1 MSLVVPISAPLHRAG
16 DALRRVSNV
25 GAPLSIRGSLL
36 LILTLSPLYGA
47 AMGASDPSG
56 ERVWYVVFSALKMP
70 LMIACSAAL
79 CLPGFFTIT
88 TVLGL
93 RDTWGSAARAI
104 ALSQAAMAAALAS
117 LAPVTLF
124 VYVNGASH
132 RAALL
137 TNGGMFL
144 VAAIVAQITLWRHYR
159 PLLEQSRRH
168 WLTLAYWL
176 IAYLFVGIQ
185 CGWMLRPFIG
195 TPGAAPT
202 FFRDE
207 PFSNAYVVVWTLVF
221 GG

>member
-1 MSLVVPISAPLHRAG
+1 MIAPLTISAPLHRAG
-16 DALRRVSNV
+16 TALRRI
-25 GAPLSIRGSLL
+25 GDQRTPLSIRGSLL
-36 LILTLSPLYGA
+36 LILFLSPIYGL
-47 AMGASDPSG
+47 AMGASDPTG
-56 ERVWYVVFSALKMP
+56 ERAWYMVYSALKMP
-70 LMIACSAAL
+70 LMIDCSAAL

-93 RDTWGSAARAI
+93 RDAWRDSIRAI
-104 ALSQAAMAAALAS
+104 ALSQAAMAATLAS

-124 VYVNGASH
+124 IYANGVSH

-144 VAAIVAQITLWRHYR
+144 LAAALAQVTLWRHYR
-159 PLLEQSRRH
+159 PLLNQSRRH
-168 WLTLAYWL
+168 WITLAYWL
-176 IAYLFVGIQ
+176 VAYIFVGIQ
-185 CGWMLRPFIG
+185 TGWMLRPFIG

-207 PFSNAYVVVWTLVF
+207 PFSNAYVVVWNLVF